1 MAEHGNPL
9 NFEFGNHTD
18 VGRVRQANEDYLGY
32 FNTLNGHVFVV
43 CDGMGGHVGGAT
55 AAQMAVNSIRAFFE
69 HRFYDYPREAMRQ
82 ALLYANGQVHAAA
95 AQNPQLRGMGTTCVL
110 ALFRKGEL
118 WYGHVGDSRI
128 YRFTGGRLERLTRD
142 HSYVQQLMDQG
153 LLTEAEAEN
162 HPRRNELTRAL
173 GTSREVVA
181 DVCSQPLVPAF
192 GDTLLL
198 CTDGLTGLL
207 SDEIIRAELTRG
219 GAVQTQAVRLVERAN
234 DAGGYDNV
242 TVQLVRFEPQ
252 PATRPVPPVVPPA
265 PAAQTPPP
273 PAPAP
278 IAQTPP
284 PVVPPRREPP
294 PVPVP
299 EPLKAPQSRPQPRP
313 APVPVATRAP
323 EPSNSPEMAKRTP
336 ARKKGPD
343 LALIALGALALIV
356 LVMFISGAKYLSDKP
371 VENSELVSG
380 TVDTTAV
387 ADEQEVAEAVTA
399 SNPDPAG
406 EKPKPAKPADTPP
419 AKKPA
424 PATPAKPAATAPD
437 KPAATTATTAA
448 AGKGM
453 TISHTVRA
461 GETFSSIARRYN
473 LTNQTLKKLNPAIK
487 NEGTDLKSDVTT
499 LQVRVQTVH
508 TVGPGDILSVV
519 ARKYNV
525 TKELIMA
532 ANAKTS
538 DRASRGES
546 LIIPYAEKQ

>member
-95 AQNPQLRGMGTTCVL
+95 GQNPQLRGMGTTCVL
-110 ALFRKGEL
+110 ALFRQGEL

-173 GTSREVVA
+173 GTSREVVV
-181 DVCSQPLVPAF
+181 DVSSQPLVPAP

-207 SDEIIRAELTRG
+207 SDEIIRAELARG
-219 GAVQTQAVRLVERAN
+219 GPVQNRAVGLVERAN
-234 DAGGYDNV
+234 DAGGYDNI
-242 TVQLVRFEPQ
+242 TVQLIQFEAQ
-252 PATRPVPPVVPPA
+252 PAARPVLPAAPPV

-273 PAPAP
+273 VLPPAREPQPVSQPQPLKTSQPRPESRPAPA
-278 IAQTPP
+278 
-284 PVVPPRREPP
+284 
-294 PVPVP
+294 
-299 EPLKAPQSRPQPRP
+299 
-313 APVPVATRAP
+313 PVATRAP

-356 LVMFISGAKYLSDKP
+356 LVMFISGAKYLSDEP

-387 ADEQEVAEAVTA
+387 AEEQEVAEAVTA
-399 SNPDPAG
+399 SNPEPAG
-406 EKPKPAKPADTPP
+406 EKPTPPKPTPTPP

-424 PATPAKPAATAPD
+424 ATAAKPAETAAKPAATSAGV
-437 KPAATTATTAA
+437 
-448 AGKGM
+448 GKGT
-453 TISHTVRA
+453 TIVHTVRA

-487 NEGTDLKSDVTT
+487 NEGTDLKSDVTK
-499 LQVRVQTVH
+499 LQVQVQTVH
-508 TVGPGDILSVV
+508 TVGPGDILSKV
-519 ARKYNV
+519 AGKYKV
-525 TKELIMA
+525 SKELIMA
-532 ANAKTS
+532 ANGKTA
-538 DRASRGES
+538 DRTTRGES
-546 LIIPYAEKQ
+546 LVIPFAQKQ

>member
-69 HRFYDYPREAMRQ
+69 HRFYDYPREALRQ

-95 AQNPQLRGMGTTCVL
+95 QQNPQLRGMGTTCVL
-110 ALFRKGEL
+110 ALFRQGEL

-128 YRFTGGRLERLTRD
+128 YRLTGGRLERLTRD

-153 LLTEAEAEN
+153 LLSEAEAEN

-173 GTSREVVA
+173 GTSREVLV
-181 DVCSQPLVPAF
+181 DVVGQPLVPAF

-207 SDEIIRAELTRG
+207 SDEIIRAELARG
-219 GAVQTQAVRLVERAN
+219 GPAQTRALRLVERAN
-234 DAGGYDNV
+234 DAGGYDNI
-242 TVQLVRFEPQ
+242 TVQVIQFETQ
-252 PATRPVPPVVPPA
+252 PAARPVPPVAPLVPA
-265 PAAQTPPP
+265 V
-273 PAPAP
+273 
-278 IAQTPP
+278 QTPP
-284 PVVPPRREPP
+284 PVASPRRDPQPVNEPQ
-294 PVPVP
+294 
-299 EPLKAPQSRPQPRP
+299 PLKAPQPRPEPRP
-313 APVPVATRAP
+313 APVATRAP

-356 LVMFISGAKYLSDKP
+356 LVMFISGAKYLSDEP

-380 TVDTTAV
+380 TIDTTAV
-387 ADEQEVAEAVTA
+387 AEEQEVAEAVTA
-399 SNPDPAG
+399 SNPEPSG
-406 EKPKPAKPADTPP
+406 EKP
-419 AKKPA
+419 
-424 PATPAKPAATAPD
+424 TPAKPA
-437 KPAATTATTAA
+437 TATPKKPSGTASDKSAAPATAA

-453 TISHTVRA
+453 TISHTVKA

-487 NEGTDLKSDVTT
+487 NEGTDLKSDVTK

-508 TVGPGDILSVV
+508 TVGPGDILSKV
-519 ARKYNV
+519 AGKYKV
-525 TKELIMA
+525 SKELIMA
-532 ANAKTS
+532 ANGKTA
-538 DRASRGES
+538 DRTTRGES
-546 LIIPYAEKQ
+546 LIIPYAERQ